1 MPANWRVQRKAI
13 KIIKEALRLTDGK
26 RWKEFSVD
34 CVAQWWPGGSRN
46 DMQISGGAR
55 FPSAAGIS
63 PHRIIVQSWTQ
74 RACCWPRSKAWITP
88 VLGSSPYP
96 LCTSVPPVWNKDK
109 TRTERLGCCQSHP
122 PLFPLW
128 CLSNC
133 LLDLCQTPASLKR
146 PAPQNGKN
154 KDWLTSRLGV

>member
-63 PHRIIVQSWTQ
+63 AHRITVQSWTQ
-74 RACCWPRSKAWITP
+74 RACCWPRSKVWITP
-88 VLGSSPYP
+88 ALGSSPYP
-96 LCTSVPPVWNKDK
+96 LCASVPPVWNQDK
-109 TRTERLGCCQSHP
+109 TRTERLGCCQSPPYFHSGACLTVPSTCARLLHP
-122 PLFPLW
+122 WKGLHP
-128 CLSNC
+128 
-133 LLDLCQTPASLKR
+133 KR
-146 PAPQNGKN
+146 EKTRTGKHH
-154 KDWLTSRLGV
+154 G